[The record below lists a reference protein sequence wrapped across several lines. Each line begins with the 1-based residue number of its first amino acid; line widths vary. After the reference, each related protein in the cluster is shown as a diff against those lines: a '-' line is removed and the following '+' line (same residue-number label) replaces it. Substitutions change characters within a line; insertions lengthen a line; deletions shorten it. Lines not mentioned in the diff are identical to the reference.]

1 MLQIEDGSHSNEEFE
16 KQEIIEKDRTFNDI
30 IEKIRSASTFEEAKE
45 IFFANIISLLTCEE
59 VNAYFDEI
67 RYDEEGKRYT
77 LSRTGQQLYFVRDL
91 MGDFLDDF
99 SFGEESPE
107 DEREK
112 PSVRRIKNRSSNA
125 EK

>member
-1 MLQIEDGSHSNEEFE
+1 MLQIEDGSHNNEEFE
-16 KQEIIEKDRTFNDI
+16 KQEIIEKDRTFSDI

-45 IFFANIISLLTCEE
+45 IFFANIIPLLTCEE

-77 LSRTGQQLYFVRDL
+77 LSRTGEQLYFVRDL
-91 MGDFLDDF
+91 MGDFLNDF

-112 PSVRRIKNRSSNA
+112 PSVRRIQNRSSNT

>member
-1 MLQIEDGSHSNEEFE
+1 MLQIEDGSHNNEKFE
-16 KQEIIEKDRTFNDI
+16 KQEIIEKDRTFSDI

-45 IFFANIISLLTCEE
+45 IFFANIIPLLTCEE

-91 MGDFLDDF
+91 MGGFLNDF

-112 PSVRRIKNRSSNA
+112 PSVRKIQNRSSNT